1 MNVTAIVFAKE
12 FVENLRD
19 RRTMLIALV
28 VAPFFGP
35 LLFGLMLQSTIDRGS
50 RDGNGPVALSV
61 IHAEAAPQL
70 VAHLESRGIEV
81 RPIEAESMQARD
93 LVRAGGARMVLE
105 IPTDIGPSLQQV
117 RPAGLRLYA
126 DASNRESQRDVER
139 TRVLIAAYAQEIA
152 TQRLIL
158 RGIDPSVLA
167 PLVVQDVD
175 VSTPAGRAASV
186 VGLLSFFLILALMTG
201 GMYLAIDTTVGERE
215 RGTLE
220 SLLATPVERESL
232 LVGKLATTATFMLL
246 ALMLTTV
253 SFFFVLSRVNL
264 EELGMSANLGPI
276 TALKII
282 GVTAPLIPAAAALLT
297 LVAAFTRSAREAQA
311 WLSVTQLLPTL
322 PLVFAGMANL
332 SPSPA
337 LMLVPSL
344 SQHFLIMRLLR
355 AEPIAYDELAASIAS
370 SLILGVVLLI
380 GATRIYR
387 RERLLA

>member
-152 TQRLIL
+152 TQRLI
-158 RGIDPSVLA
+158 
-167 PLVVQDVD
+167 
-175 VSTPAGRAASV
+175 
-186 VGLLSFFLILALMTG
+186 
-201 GMYLAIDTTVGERE
+201 
-215 RGTLE
+215 
-220 SLLATPVERESL
+220 
-232 LVGKLATTATFMLL
+232 
-246 ALMLTTV
+246 
-253 SFFFVLSRVNL
+253 
-264 EELGMSANLGPI
+264 
-276 TALKII
+276 
-282 GVTAPLIPAAAALLT
+282 
-297 LVAAFTRSAREAQA
+297 
-311 WLSVTQLLPTL
+311 
-322 PLVFAGMANL
+322 
-332 SPSPA
+332 
-337 LMLVPSL
+337 
-344 SQHFLIMRLLR
+344 
-355 AEPIAYDELAASIAS
+355 
-370 SLILGVVLLI
+370 
-380 GATRIYR
+380 
-387 RERLLA
+387 